1 LDTLSEIGPLINL
14 KELIASN
21 NDLNDMKEMSLL
33 LKCWPK
39 LMTLELMGNPMCIKN
54 KYRERIIVQA
64 PNIKILDGKEIQE
77 LSRQFLQN
85 WKTSKEI
92 IRNKNDS
99 FMPTT
104 QDDTQLQ
111 IG

>member
-1 LDTLSEIGPLINL
+1 
-14 KELIASN
+14 
-21 NDLNDMKEMSLL
+21 MKEMSLL

-39 LMTLELMGNPMCIKN
+39 LITLELNGNPICLKN
-54 KYRERIIVQA
+54 KYRERMIVQA
-64 PNIKILDGKEIQE
+64 PNIEILDGKEIQE

-92 IRNKNDS
+92 IRNKNDALIS
-99 FMPTT
+99 TV
-104 QDDTQLQ
+104 QDNQFQ